1 MGRRWGGGSSGAE
14 NTKNYSRDPEARNWP
29 WQAGGRGRHNE
40 GGAQRGGT
48 QGRGT
53 GRGTE
58 EGQTARR
65 PRRPRKEQG
74 GGNRQQRPRG
84 VGRPARGRREGGGCL
99 GPEPPTP
106 ARARPRPAQCPR
118 PPAPACCL
126 HSHTGLGSQSLRSSV
141 SPGKFWSPHPHPL
154 RDSRTR
160 RPGRGAG
167 GPLTAVLTHLLA
179 HETPDVVLLAEQRD
193 TWRECRG
200 TASGQGPGPGVSGQ
214 GQGSGIRGS
223 HSLSARLLPSRLGG
237 QQGQAA
243 PAGKRG
249 ARL

>member
-1 MGRRWGGGSSGAE
+1 MRGEHREGAHRGGAQGGAQR
-14 NTKNYSRDPEARNWP
+14 KDRQRGGL
-29 WQAGGRGRHNE
+29 GGRGRSRE
-40 GGAQRGGT
+40 V
-48 QGRGT
+48 GT
-53 GRGTE
+53 GSKGREEAGGQQEADVRG
-58 EGQTARR
+58 AD
-65 PRRPRKEQG
+65 
-74 GGNRQQRPRG
+74 
-84 VGRPARGRREGGGCL
+84 AL
-99 GPEPPTP
+99 GPSPPLQPVPGPGQLSAPGPLPLP
-106 ARARPRPAQCPR
+106 AASTATRASETTVP
-118 PPAPACCL
+118 
-126 HSHTGLGSQSLRSSV
+126 RSSV

-179 HETPDVVLLAEQRD
+179 HEAPDVVLLAKQRH
-193 TWRECRG
+193 TRRECRG